1 MAKSDLGKYM
11 TPSARSFLRAQ
22 QPRINVPQRRA
33 TIDPSLFKSKPAA
46 GAPLESRQIEAPIQ
60 ETGPEAMSITDGE
73 ASTQPQ
79 MITETQQPIESRGS
93 SARYMIQGGGPRI
106 DLSFLVPERANP
118 NYDPNKA
125 IGGENVPYLESK
137 GVGGFFRRLLGDE
150 SNRMNIEAQQAQGAE
165 WREARKEAEKEE
177 RLLKRIQEA
186 NRPIQERFDKELKY
200 RQDKDIRDEIA
211 REDALNLQ
219 LAREGEKDVLSDID
233 MARKELRDAEERAL
247 REEDRIA
254 RETREAAKLALEER
268 QVKLAEDVANKPR
281 YRTIQTEKGGATII
295 DELTGKPLRTY
306 HPPSLGMVRDPKTG
320 KESPGTIPGR
330 WEEYGEQ
337 PKLPANLRGGG
348 GAQVNRADGST
359 LGGPLPT
366 VVKPTRSALPQPEET
381 TTTKEVSK
389 PEEAPEPVSEPR
401 YSIWTGRYPGQP
413 EPPLGTLNFETTR
426 KFLGPLGESISGA
439 VERFAKPI
447 PRRDMTNPE
456 MVYNPD
462 AYKAFLRR
470 QMSEY

>member
-125 IGGENVPYLESK
+125 IGGENVPYMESK

-281 YRTIQTEKGGATII
+281 YRTIQTEKGGATVI

-320 KESPGTIPGR
+320 KDVPGTIPGR
-330 WEEYGEQ
+330 WEEYGEA
-337 PKLPANLRGGG
+337 PKAPAGK
-348 GAQVNRADGST
+348 GAQVDRTTGAT

-366 VVKPTRSALPQPEET
+366 ATGAAVTPPRSAMPSTIDNKT
-381 TTTKEVSK
+381 TT
-389 PEEAPEPVSEPR
+389 EAPEQTSEPR

-413 EPPLGTLNFETTR
+413 EPPLGRLNFETTR

-439 VERFAKPI
+439 ADRFSKPI
-447 PRRDMTNPE
+447 PKRDLTNPE
-456 MVYNPD
+456 MLYNPD